1 MAGAFPV
8 AAELRRL
15 RERHPALL
23 AHEPEL
29 AQGVGDGAEIS
40 YTQWEAYLAFEY
52 RIGRLVYLAQ
62 EESPRSHLFTVDA
75 LQQQSQRRHRERLQ
89 VAGEHYGFFQDQR
102 ELARRV
108 VYDIERLGLRRNAPP
123 LRSEVLQNAR
133 ETAAALALEIGTHL
147 RQSAKPSSAEF
158 DPAGIEILLRA
169 VDSVS
174 LKRELDRRTAMTVL
188 YEHHQEVRTAV
199 DEDPTPENLHDLAFA
214 ELAMGHYRPAID
226 VALRLATEQMAL
238 SQSEPEQ
245 FEEHRREALNAYLLA
260 FKAAELGG
268 RRGEALDI
276 LKQGCALIDQVAEPI
291 LWADMHEALAEAHLD
306 AGQFGDAESIIS
318 EIIDI
323 REEHQEN
330 DPALPTSL
338 LLWCRLLYALAKN
351 EGVLGVAARAERLF
365 DSFDPPSSQGIS
377 SALTAQGLALSQLSR
392 YSEAEPLMRRALAI
406 DEQAYGPEHTKVATD
421 LNNMAQLL
429 QSTNRLSEAEPMMR
443 RALAIDEQ
451 AYGPEHPEVATGL
464 NNLAYLL
471 QDTNRLSEAEP
482 LMRRALAI
490 DEKAYGTEHPT
501 VATDLHNLAQLLQST
516 NRLTEAEPLMWRAL
530 AIDELAYGPEHPTV
544 ARDLNNLAYMLQG
557 TNCPSE
563 AEAMLHRALAIDEQA
578 YGTEHP
584 RVARD
589 LNNLAHLL
597 KDTNRLAEAE
607 PLMRRALAIDEK
619 SYGAEHPTVSTRLS
633 NLALLLQSTS
643 RLTEAEPL
651 IRRAL
656 AINEQAYGA
665 EHPNVATDLN
675 NLALLLHAKDRF
687 SEAIPLMDRS
697 VAIYRQFTRQT
708 GHEHPDWKQVLLNCR
723 EMRRAAGLPEPEE

>member
-1 MAGAFPV
+1 
-8 AAELRRL
+8 
-15 RERHPALL
+15 
-23 AHEPEL
+23 
-29 AQGVGDGAEIS
+29 
-40 YTQWEAYLAFEY
+40 
-52 RIGRLVYLAQ
+52 
-62 EESPRSHLFTVDA
+62 
-75 LQQQSQRRHRERLQ
+75 
-89 VAGEHYGFFQDQR
+89 
-102 ELARRV
+102 
-108 VYDIERLGLRRNAPP
+108 
-123 LRSEVLQNAR
+123 
-133 ETAAALALEIGTHL
+133 
-147 RQSAKPSSAEF
+147 
-158 DPAGIEILLRA
+158 
-169 VDSVS
+169 
-174 LKRELDRRTAMTVL
+174 
-188 YEHHQEVRTAV
+188 
-199 DEDPTPENLHDLAFA
+199 LHDLAFA

-421 LNNMAQLL
+421 LNNLTQLL

-451 AYGPEHPEVATGL
+451 AYGPEHPEVARDL
-464 NNLAYLL
+464 NNLAALLHLTNRLAEAEPLMRRALMIDEKAYGPEHPEVARDLNNLAAFL

-490 DEKAYGTEHPT
+490 GEQAYGPEHPK
-501 VATDLHNLAQLLQST
+501 VATCLNNLAQLLQAT
-516 NRLTEAEPLMWRAL
+516 
-530 AIDELAYGPEHPTV
+530 
-544 ARDLNNLAYMLQG
+544 
-557 TNCPSE
+557 
-563 AEAMLHRALAIDEQA
+563 
-578 YGTEHP
+578 
-584 RVARD
+584 
-589 LNNLAHLL
+589 
-597 KDTNRLAEAE
+597 KRLA
-607 PLMRRALAIDEK
+607 
-619 SYGAEHPTVSTRLS
+619 
-633 NLALLLQSTS
+633 
-643 RLTEAEPL
+643 EAEPL

-656 AINEQAYGA
+656 SIDEQAYGP
-665 EHPNVATDLN
+665 EHPEVARGLN

-697 VAIYRQFTRQT
+697 VAIYRQFARQT
-708 GHEHPDWKQVLLNCR
+708 GHEHPHWKQVLLNCR